1 MDIEGNEILDFIFML
16 QDSEHELYKCAR
28 FIAPKVNCRK
38 SSFFAKKDNTQKQ
51 NLRKKQM
58 SSTGTGSVGSKDD
71 QNLVKK
77 NDAVNAVEDDEKITD
92 LIDADDGD
100 TDGGDDQHGHHPNLV

>member
-1 MDIEGNEILDFIFML
+1 
-16 QDSEHELYKCAR
+16 
-28 FIAPKVNCRK
+28 
-38 SSFFAKKDNTQKQ
+38 
-51 NLRKKQM
+51 M

-71 QNLVKK
+71 QN
-77 NDAVNAVEDDEKITD
+77 